1 MLLRLVT
8 GPDRQRIVALARTI
22 RAHLAAGRQQQSD
35 VNNNNNNNNID
46 DPDQHVCDMRCYR
59 TVAGSD
65 PDIYVCR
72 HTGAIHLCGD
82 GICDSLLECR
92 DSVSCSKTAR
102 AFPLAFVDGFPSS
115 DEFKQHN
122 PTQYSVQQVT
132 RVSNVMHIADR
143 VVQFLVD
150 RIVPAKKRNEARVT
164 GPFGFLSDA
173 VRITWAGIHGS
184 RAFQRR
190 DVKHTYSMDYH
201 AFVVV
206 FELRT
211 GLTHRAMEVLPRV
224 DFFERHLDAG
234 PSKIVPSF
242 SRSGGDGTDGKGG
255 SKRNSNNGNSNDN
268 NNNLQIRWY
277 TNTTKRF
284 KLAIEAMTLDE
295 LRQMASEVG
304 AAAHKWQIV

>member
-8 GPDRQRIVALARTI
+8 GPDKHRIVALARTI
-22 RAHLAAGRQQQSD
+22 RAHLAAGRQSD
-35 VNNNNNNNNID
+35 VVVD
-46 DPDQHVCDMRCYR
+46 DDQHVCDMQCYR
-59 TVAGSD
+59 SVAGSD

-82 GICDSLLECR
+82 GVCDSLFECR

-164 GPFGFLSDA
+164 SPFGFLSDA
-173 VRITWAGIHGS
+173 IRITWAGIHGS

-190 DVKHTYSMDYH
+190 DVKHTYGMDYH

-211 GLTHRAMEVLPRV
+211 GLTHKAVDVLPKV

-234 PSKIVPSF
+234 PSKVVPSF
-242 SRSGGDGTDGKGG
+242 SRSGGDGTEGK
-255 SKRNSNNGNSNDN
+255 SNSNKRNSGSNGNNG
-268 NNNLQIRWY
+268 NNLQIRWY

-284 KLAIEAMTLDE
+284 KLAIEAMTWDE
-295 LRQMASEVG
+295 LRQMASEV
-304 AAAHKWQIV
+304 AAAARKWQIA